1 MKKLTNFD
9 RWMKHINNVHYSNN
23 KQMTA
28 AYDRLTDNEK
38 VQHTKL
44 RSI

>member
-9 RWMKHINNVHYSNN
+9 RWMKNIKNIHYSDN

-28 AYDRLTDNEK
+28 AYNKLTDDEEI
-38 VQHTKL
+38 QHTKL

>member
-9 RWMKHINNVHYSNN
+9 RWMKQIGNVHYANN
-23 KQMTA
+23 ERMTA
-28 AYDRLTDNEK
+28 AYERLTENEK
-38 VQHTKL
+38 VQHPKL